1 MNLASLSSASGVAG
15 REKGERKHSRLLTPV
30 AAGGLGWLV
39 GLRTSLWRG
48 RRPGSSRRCGIKTS
62 DGVLIE
68 VEAGE
73 SEKCSARSAK
83 AVQKG
88 LEQIST
94 VLGKACGTMK
104 EFWSKDLDGV
114 ELDEVQIAFGLSFE
128 IEGDIYIAR
137 AKGDASISV
146 TATLKKPA

>member
-1 MNLASLSSASGVAG
+1 MA
-15 REKGERKHSRLLTPV
+15 RLI
-30 AAGGLGWLV
+30 
-39 GLRTSLWRG
+39 RTV
-48 RRPGSSRRCGIKTS
+48 

-68 VEAGE
+68 VEAPQ
-73 SEKCSARSAK
+73 SEKCAAGSAK
-83 AVQKG
+83 VVEKG

-104 EFWSKDLDGV
+104 EFWSKQLDGV

-128 IEGDIYIAR
+128 TGGDIYIVRAR
-137 AKGDASISV
+137 GESTISV